1 MIPLSSRKQA
11 LALWKQSRRS
21 HLPLWTFCDT
31 PKHGLHSQA
40 GSSTHSNNSKQQPQ
54 QPQQQQRKYN
64 SLNNGRTPYNICFLR
79 HGQSTWNRDNR
90 FIGWTDTPLTDD
102 GVLEAR
108 VAGQMLH
115 KSGMLFDE
123 VHTSLLRR
131 CIRTSNLVL
140 MEMGQEYIPVH
151 KNWRL
156 NERNYG
162 DLVGKHKKEIVKQHG
177 VEQVKKWRRSY
188 DEPPPPMQDS
198 HDYHP
203 ANDPRYRLM
212 LDKIP
217 KSESLHCTMQ
227 RSSKYWDKVIAP
239 QLHDGK
245 TLLIVGHENNL
256 RSLIMRLE
264 GIPKED
270 IINLSLPRA
279 VPLAYRLDENLKP
292 LDRPDG
298 QLDEATGFL
307 RGEWLGGDEAVKE
320 ILDRDHKQVYDTS
333 IEQNLEIEGESQ
345 DKWRTWMSVTVGD
358 TPTVKTVKQET
369 SHTAANENGPTI
381 NAMSNPGT
389 TQKQHGP
396 GAIQGCNFSNV
407 TGCPDF
413 IDPTKRKHNQTTAQ
427 VATHPQRAVNGSTS
441 GKKLNG
447 FSTTSS
453 TRQQQKAS
461 AF

>member
-1 MIPLSSRKQA
+1 MN
-11 LALWKQSRRS
+11 
-21 HLPLWTFCDT
+21 H
-31 PKHGLHSQA
+31 
-40 GSSTHSNNSKQQPQ
+40 
-54 QPQQQQRKYN
+54 
-64 SLNNGRTPYNICFLR
+64 
-79 HGQSTWNRDNR
+79 
-90 FIGWTDTPLTDD
+90 
-102 GVLEAR
+102 
-108 VAGQMLH
+108 
-115 KSGMLFDE
+115 
-123 VHTSLLRR
+123 
-131 CIRTSNLVL
+131 VL

-162 DLVGKHKKEIVKQHG
+162 DLVGKHKKEIVKLHG

-188 DEPPPPMQDS
+188 DEPPPPMQDA

-333 IEQNLEIEGESQ
+333 IEQNLEIEGATQ
-345 DKWRTWMSVTVGD
+345 DKWRTWMSIAVGD
-358 TPTVKTVKQET
+358 TPTVKDKTQANAKTE
-369 SHTAANENGPTI
+369 NENEPTI
-381 NAMSNPGT
+381 NAMSHPGT

-396 GAIQGCNFSNV
+396 GAIQGCSFNNV

-413 IDPTKRKHNQTTAQ
+413 IDPTKKKHIQQQVGTTAKGGSTR
-427 VATHPQRAVNGSTS
+427 VVNGSTS

-447 FSTTSS
+447 FSTASS
-453 TRQQQKAS
+453 SARKQQKVS